1 VRRGLGSAALFRLCA
16 LATNLMFGNPI
27 ILAADV
33 LEQGPQRLDLRRVVE
48 RQVALDANANQAS
61 AHARNRLALKS

>member
-1 VRRGLGSAALFRLCA
+1 
-16 LATNLMFGNPI
+16 MFGNPI